1 MLLLLVLTL
10 TLNISLASAAE
21 SPNISTQNL
30 QSSSQCTTNTSYANT
45 TSTTIKTTG
54 NAAGSP
60 TKNIRVLI
68 YSGNGAISSCVN
80 GIKSVLNSANNN
92 NLVPGYTFTY
102 STSTSITSSILAN
115 YDLLAMPGGSS
126 GKTYLNYVSQSAVR
140 NFVSSGH
147 GYLGICAGAYS
158 GSKAVYSG
166 STFYYNGWGV
176 APHVYSKVYN
186 HEGNLQVSMTSSAS
200 QLLGTSGTTTIVH
213 YNGPAM
219 YGSGFTRFA
228 NYASGSYSGYAAIVG
243 DTYGSGRSVLS
254 GPHPELDPQNPI
266 LVAKL
271 IVWAANVQS
280 TPSNAVTLSQIN
292 KAARDVKAYIEA
304 NHKIPVYITVGG
316 QLFNQAQFLHLLT
329 TDLIGVNNGST
340 APVTIKSV
348 EVPGPATDTVKTGNI
363 MKTEYI
369 TIANRVLSY
378 INKNNKAPSYA
389 SSSLGNIR
397 FGSLIYMYSKIMA
410 YYYTNGRLPGYV
422 SVAHWTYPNG

>member
-1 MLLLLVLTL
+1 VLLLLGLTL
-10 TLNISLASAAE
+10 ALSLGPASAAE

-30 QSSSQCTTNTSYANT
+30 QSSQYTNNT
-45 TSTTIKTTG
+45 THVSTTTTTIKTTG

-68 YSGNGAISSCVN
+68 YSGTGSITSCVN
-80 GIKSVLNSANNN
+80 GIKSVLNTANNN

-166 STFYYNGWGV
+166 STLYYNGWGV

-200 QLLGTSGTTTIVH
+200 ELLGNSGTTTIVH

-228 NYASGSYSGYAAIVG
+228 SYSSGTYSGYAAIVG

-254 GPHPELDPQNPI
+254 GPHPELAPVNS
-266 LVAKL
+266 LLLSKL

-280 TPSNAVTLSQIN
+280 TPSNVVTLSQIN

-304 NHKIPVYITVGG
+304 KHQMPVYITVGS
-316 QLFNQAQFLHLLT
+316 QRFNQAQFLHLLT
-329 TDLIGVNNGST
+329 SDLIRINSGST
-340 APVTIKSV
+340 TGVIIKSV
-348 EVPGPATDTVKTGNI
+348 AVPGTASDTVKTGNI
-363 MKTEYI
+363 LKTEYL
-369 TIANRVLSY
+369 TIAKRVLTY
-378 INKNNKAPSYA
+378 INNYSKAPSYA
-389 SSSLGNIR
+389 TSSKGNMR
-397 FGSLIYMYSKIMA
+397 FTSLIYMYSKIMT
-410 YYYTNGRLPGYV
+410 YYSTIGRLPGYV

>member
-1 MLLLLVLTL
+1 VLLLLGITL
-10 TLNISLASAAE
+10 ALNLGPASAAD

-30 QSSSQCTTNTSYANT
+30 QSSQYTTNTSHATN

-68 YSGNGAISSCVN
+68 YSGTGSIASCVN
-80 GIKSVLNSANNN
+80 GIKTCLATANNN
-92 NLVPGYTFTY
+92 NLIPGYTFTY
-102 STSTSITSSILAN
+102 STSTSITSSKLAN
-115 YDLLAMPGGSS
+115 YDVLAMPGGSS

-200 QLLGTSGTTTIVH
+200 ELLGSSGTTTIVH
-213 YNGPAM
+213 YNGPAF

-254 GPHPELDPQNPI
+254 GPHPELAPQNS
-266 LVAKL
+266 LLLSKL

-280 TPSNAVTLSQIN
+280 TPTNAVTLSQIN

-304 NHKIPVYITVGG
+304 NHKMPVYITVGG
-316 QLFNQAQFLHLLT
+316 QLFNQAQYLHLLT
-329 TDLIGVNNGST
+329 SDLIRVNSGST
-340 APVTIKSV
+340 SAVTIKSV
-348 EVPGPATDTVKTGNI
+348 AVPGTATDTVKTGNI
-363 MKTEYI
+363 LKTEYL

-378 INKNNKAPSYA
+378 INTYNKAPTYA
-389 SSSLGNIR
+389 VSSRGNIR
-397 FGSLIYMYSKIMA
+397 FTSLIYMYSKIMA